1 MAPYHFL
8 ENIYEKEQQFD
19 LILSQD
25 FPPQHPKNCVQNY
38 QMTVFV
44 YVIQEKY
51 PKYVG
56 VFCHFTIIFALK
68 NWPSVSPM
76 FMAPFFR
83 FSIASSLRMEMSQ
96 IFQEACTTEQYA
108 RCM

>member
-1 MAPYHFL
+1 MAPNHFL

-44 YVIQEKY
+44 YVIQE
-51 PKYVG
+51 
-56 VFCHFTIIFALK
+56 
-68 NWPSVSPM
+68 
-76 FMAPFFR
+76 
-83 FSIASSLRMEMSQ
+83 
-96 IFQEACTTEQYA
+96 
-108 RCM
+108 

>member
-44 YVIQEKY
+44 YVIQV
-51 PKYVG
+51 PN
-56 VFCHFTIIFALK
+56 TL
-68 NWPSVSPM
+68 VSFVILPLY
-76 FMAPFFR
+76 
-83 FSIASSLRMEMSQ
+83 LR
-96 IFQEACTTEQYA
+96 
-108 RCM
+108 